1 MGTVTAG
8 GRASLAAASVALS
21 LRSRCE
27 LFLGPPLLSSHSWP
41 GPAPQVL
48 HRIANVCLSV
58 RPLIFM
64 RFIVPQNAG
73 ESCSLL
79 HTASALRG
87 RSLLKFINILG
98 AV

>member
-1 MGTVTAG
+1 VGTVTTG
-8 GRASLAAASVALS
+8 GRASLAAASLALS

-27 LFLGPPLLSSHSWP
+27 LFLGPPLLSSHTWP

-64 RFIVPQNAG
+64 RLMMLQNAE

-79 HTASALRG
+79 HIGSAWEAS
-87 RSLLKFINILG
+87 FC
-98 AV
+98 